1 MRNAESN
8 LSRFRGWAKRVA
20 AGVIG
25 RRTAEI
31 TVESHRVLVI
41 RRLGSTR
48 AWCQECGAEA
58 DMVRAEEAMALT
70 RSSPAQLGDG
80 VLGHGWHV
88 TQDQDGRLWI
98 CLESILKAGF

>member
-1 MRNAESN
+1 MLNVESN
-8 LSRFRGWAKRVA
+8 LSRFRGWAKRLV
-20 AGVIG
+20 AGVIR

-31 TVESHRVLVI
+31 TIENHRVLVI

-48 AWCQECGAEA
+48 AWCQECGAES
-58 DMVRAEEAMALT
+58 DMVRAEEAVALAC
-70 RSSPAQLGDG
+70 SSPAQLGGG

-88 TQDQDGRLWI
+88 TQDHDGRPLV